1 MSAERQINMG
11 KEQSGRSWKKPDA
24 PEKKGIFLLRE
35 EITRLLPQAMLR
47 DSYRVREKLV
57 QLLSSN
63 LPGRNPGK
71 ATSLLLQMKRQLE
84 ESAEEKR
91 ARLRRKPRLTYPHD
105 LPITRHRQEIILAI
119 KENPVVLVC
128 GETGCGKS
136 TQLPKMCLEA
146 GRGLAGKIAC
156 TQPRRIAA
164 MTIAQRISEE
174 LSQPL
179 GKIVGYK
186 IRFQDSTSP
195 RAYIKIMTDGMLLAE
210 TRSDHLLT
218 EYDTIIIDEAHERS
232 LNIDFLIGFCRRL
245 LEKRPELKILITS
258 ATLEVEKFVKAFDN
272 PPLFTVSGRLYPVE
286 VRYFVPEVA
295 QPRKEEPDY
304 VDLAVQ
310 AVDFLKKEKQPGD
323 ILVFMPTEQDIL
335 ETCQRLQGKHYPDS
349 VILPLYARMPA
360 HQQKQIYHIKEG
372 KIVVATNVAETSL
385 TIPGIRYVVDTGL
398 ARLSQYQSSSGIHS
412 LPIMPI
418 SQASAEQRKGR
429 CGRVSAGLC
438 LRLYTEEEYLSRP
451 RYTPPEILRSNLA
464 EVILRMLDLEL
475 GDPLHFPFLDPPAA
489 RAVRDGYRT
498 LLELGAIEKT
508 ETGYELTDLG
518 RKMARFPLD
527 PRLSRL
533 LLEADRLGCLQE
545 ATVIAAALSIQD
557 PRLRPLER
565 AADADRV
572 QSIFQ
577 HPESDFLIYYNL
589 WQAMQNA
596 IQGQVSSTNL
606 KKFARDYFL
615 SYNRLREWLFVQEQI
630 LEILEE
636 QKIHIRKQKGGLT
649 DSDLYTA
656 LHKSLLSGFISHLA
670 AHKEKNIYEVARN
683 QEAMLWPG
691 SALFKKPPSW
701 VVAAELV
708 RTNRLYLRTVARV
721 NPTWAEEL
729 APHLCHYSYEDPYWD
744 WNRGQVR
751 ARERVTIF
759 NLSIISGRDVPYGRQ
774 NPQIAH
780 EIFVEEALVKH
791 QVNRDL
797 PFLEHNHR
805 LVKRVRLLEEKL
817 RQRNILIPEHYLF
830 DFYSSRLQGIYSLEG
845 LEQRIKNAGSDDFLH
860 LREEN
865 LYLTRPEPELLE
877 KFPDNLKIL
886 GHTYQLKYRFA
897 PGEED
902 DGVTILIPRR
912 LIEQVPEAIL
922 TWPVLGRLQ
931 EKVEACLK
939 ALPKEYRKMLQPLS
953 EKAEQIAAELKPAP
967 VSFFTALAALLK
979 DRYGLDIPPKVWE
992 KLEIPRYLKMRI
1004 AIVNEAGQEILTGR
1018 DLNFLKKML
1027 SSQAWQPA
1035 AEESPGWREAR
1046 ARWEKSDLAGWEES
1060 LPEIPE
1066 EIAID
1071 DFLTGYPAMVASGD
1085 KFEVRLFR
1093 TKEEA
1098 RQSHLLALE
1107 NILSR
1112 QFKKD
1117 LNFLARSYS
1126 FPEDL
1131 KPVMLFFGGETGLKN
1146 RIIQKIREEVF
1157 RKNFRQRDEFQAFIQ
1172 VTALKELFETAHRV
1186 FSAVQAVLEEYRK
1199 TRGFIQEMEEVRKKI
1214 GVSSLLPESLKE
1226 ELKNLVPENF
1236 PIIYPTDFLTR
1247 LPRMVEALGLRAQ
1260 RARLSAEKDRTKAA
1274 QVEPFLAEYERLG
1287 RLARKK
1293 LGPEKEH
1300 LLLELRWMIEEYKIS
1315 LFAPEIKTA
1324 FPVSAKRLAARI
1336 REIEARLEQ
1345 D

>member
-1 MSAERQINMG
+1 MG
-11 KEQSGRSWKKPDA
+11 QEQTGKSRKEPVSS
-24 PEKKGIFLLRE
+24 EKSRILLLRE
-35 EITRLLPQAMLR
+35 EISRLLPEAMLW
-47 DSYRVREKLV
+47 DSYRIREKLV

-63 LPGRNPGK
+63 LPRRNPAR
-71 ATSLLLQMKRQLE
+71 ATDLLLRLKQQLE

-91 ARLRRKPRLTYPHD
+91 ARHRKKPRLSYPHD
-105 LPITRHRQEIILAI
+105 LPITRHRLEIIRAI
-119 KENPVVLVC
+119 KENRVVIVC

-146 GRGLAGKIAC
+146 GRGLSGKIAC

-164 MTIAQRISEE
+164 MTIALRISEE
-174 LSQPL
+174 LDQPL

-186 IRFQDSTSP
+186 IRFQDRTSP
-195 RAYIKIMTDGMLLAE
+195 GAYIKILTDGMLLAE
-210 TRSDHLLT
+210 TQGDRLLT

-232 LNIDFLIGFCRRL
+232 LNIDFLIGLCRRL
-245 LEKRPELKILITS
+245 LDKRPELKILITS
-258 ATLEVEKFVKAFDN
+258 ATLEVEKFAKAFN
-272 PPLFTVSGRLYPVE
+272 HPPLFRVSGRLYPVE
-286 VRYFVPEVA
+286 VSYFEPEPV
-295 QPRKEEPDY
+295 RTKKEEPDY

-310 AVDFLKKEKQPGD
+310 AVDFIKKEKQPGD

-335 ETCQRLQGKHYPDS
+335 ETCRRLQGKHYPGS
-349 VILPLYARMPA
+349 VILQLFARMPA
-360 HQQKQIYHIKEG
+360 HQQKQIYNIKEG

-398 ARLSQYQSSSGIHS
+398 ARLSQYQTSSGIHS
-412 LPIMPI
+412 LPITPI

-438 LRLYTEEEYLSRP
+438 LRLYSEEDYLSRP
-451 RYTPPEILRSNLA
+451 EHTPPEILRSNLA

-533 LLEADRLGCLQE
+533 LLEAERRGCLQE

-572 QSIFQ
+572 QSVFQ
-577 HPESDFLIYYNL
+577 HPESDFLTYYNL
-589 WQAMQNA
+589 WQALQSA
-596 IQGQVSSTNL
+596 IQGQVSSPNL

-636 QKIHIRKQKGGLT
+636 QKISLQSRKGRLA
-649 DSDLYTA
+649 DSDLYAA

-670 AHKEKNIYEVARN
+670 AHKEKNIYEAARS

-691 SALFKKPPSW
+691 SALFRKPPAW

-721 NPTWAEEL
+721 NPAWAEEL
-729 APHLCHYSYEDPYWD
+729 APHLCRYSYEDPYWD
-744 WNRGQVR
+744 KNRSQVR
-751 ARERVTIF
+751 AKERVTIF
-759 NLSIISGRDVPYGRQ
+759 NLAIIPGRDVPYGRQ
-774 NPQIAH
+774 NPEAAH
-780 EIFVEEALVKH
+780 EVFVDEALVKH
-791 QVNRDL
+791 QVNRDF

-805 LVKRVRLLEEKL
+805 LVSQVRLLEEKL

-830 DFYSSRLQGIYSLEG
+830 DFYSSRLQGVYSLEG
-845 LEQRIKNAGSDDFLH
+845 LEQRIKNAGSDDFLR
-860 LREEN
+860 LKEEN
-865 LYLTRPEPELLE
+865 LYLTKPEPEQVE
-877 KFPDNLKIL
+877 KYPDSLKIL

-912 LIEQVPEAIL
+912 LMEQVPEALL
-922 TWPVLGRLQ
+922 TWPVPGRLQ

-939 ALPKEYRKMLQPLS
+939 ALPKEYRKLLQPLA

-967 VSFFTALAALLK
+967 VSFFTALAAVLK
-979 DRYGLDIPPKVWE
+979 DRYKLDLPRQVWE
-992 KLEIPRYLKMRI
+992 KLEIPRHLKMRI
-1004 AIVNEAGQEILTGR
+1004 AIINEAGQEVLTGR

-1027 SSQAWQPA
+1027 SSQARQPA
-1035 AEESPGWREAR
+1035 AEEAPGWREAR
-1046 ARWEKSDLAGWEES
+1046 ARWERPALAGWEES

-1066 EIAID
+1066 EVAID
-1071 DFLTGYPAMVASGD
+1071 DFLKGYPALVTSGD

-1093 TKEEA
+1093 TAEEA
-1098 RQSHLLALE
+1098 RQSHLLAVE

-1112 QFKKD
+1112 QFQKD
-1117 LNFLARSYS
+1117 LNFILRSYT
-1126 FPEDL
+1126 FPEEL
-1131 KPVMLFFGGETGLKN
+1131 RPVMLFFGGEAGLKN

-1157 RKNFRQRDEFQAFIQ
+1157 RKNFRRLEELQAFIQ
-1172 VTALKELFETAHRV
+1172 EAALKQLFETAHRV
-1186 FSAVQAVLEEYRK
+1186 FSAVQAVLQEYQK
-1199 TRGFIQEMEEVRKKI
+1199 TRSFIQEMEEARKKM
-1214 GVSSLLPESLKE
+1214 GVSSSLPESLKE
-1226 ELKNLVPENF
+1226 ELESLVPENF
-1236 PIIYPTDFLTR
+1236 PVLYPADFLAR

-1274 QVEPFLAEYERLG
+1274 QVEPFLAELERLG
-1287 RLARKK
+1287 RLLRKNPS
-1293 LGPEKEH
+1293 PEKER
-1300 LLLELRWMIEEYKIS
+1300 LLFELRWMIEEFKIS

-1324 FPVSAKRLAARI
+1324 FPVSAKRLATRI